1 MLVRHISACY
11 LSLRDEMIYRA
22 YVSDALYHLPRQEGM
37 TRKYTDI
44 VRPRQP
50 EAVDAEEVVED
61 VIERA
66 GLVIA

>member
-1 MLVRHISACY
+1 
-11 LSLRDEMIYRA
+11 MIYRA

-37 TRKYTDI
+37 TRKYIDI